1 MPTEKDIN
9 ARAQQIVNNN
19 SNIPW
24 NEAQKMAKSE
34 LESKAQKAAEADDGG
49 SKGNDKKQNK
59 RNPTGLTMSKPGA
72 RGEDYRELR
81 NQRDPRK
88 QTIILGQDDE
98 ETAKIEQEHKDQT
111 DRIVNTA
118 KENLKDVPGALTGE
132 KDKEQTDENGE
143 AEEGLNTYN
152 STTTST
158 TEEKDDTPYKP
169 KRAYSIW
176 DAYKKGMIDKGG
188 ATYYTIDSIANFLK
202 NTGRGI
208 GNVGAQFTGGTI
220 DNNVD
225 QSEWNKAMNVM
236 NEEQRELWGEQM
248 GGRRSR
254 KAVSEDLAN
263 KITELNKAK
272 LGNAVEIQAYCMRKA
287 KAATNKYD
295 RMLWMALA
303 QNGLSDPGSAMGAQA
318 ISDAANWLGN
328 KTGWFN

>member
-1 MPTEKDIN
+1 MATKVEK
-9 ARAQQIVNNN
+9 RA
-19 SNIPW
+19 
-24 NEAQKMAKSE
+24 
-34 LESKAQKAAEADDGG
+34 LEIQKANRGMPYADAL
-49 SKGNDKKQNK
+49 KQAQEEFDKANEGK
-59 RNPTGLTMSKPGA
+59 RNPTGLTMSKKGA

-81 NQRDPRK
+81 NQRNPNAKDQP
-88 QTIILGQDDE
+88 IILGQSDE

-118 KENLKDVPGALTGE
+118 KENLEGVQGALTGE
-132 KDKEQTDENGE
+132 KKNKEEKMDESGE
-143 AEEGLNTYN
+143 AEAGLNTY
-152 STTTST
+152 SSTST
-158 TEEKDDTPYKP
+158 TEETDDTPYKP

-208 GNVGAQFTGGTI
+208 GNVGAQFTGGTV
-220 DNNVD
+220 DNNES
-225 QSEWNKAMNVM
+225 QSEWDKAMNVM

-248 GGRRSR
+248 GGRRGR
-254 KAVSEDLAN
+254 KAVSEDLSN

-318 ISDAANWLGN
+318 ISDAANWIGN
-328 KTGWFN
+328 KTGWW

>member
-1 MPTEKDIN
+1 MATQAEWEAKVQEYVNQKMPLDV
-9 ARAQQIVNNN
+9 AQQNATRDLGA
-19 SNIPW
+19 P
-24 NEAQKMAKSE
+24 EK
-34 LESKAQKAAEADDGG
+34 
-49 SKGNDKKQNK
+49 K
-59 RNPTGLTMSKPGA
+59 RNPTGLTMSTKGA
-72 RGEDYRELR
+72 RGEDYREIR
-81 NQRDPRK
+81 GQRDKRK
-88 QTIILGQDDE
+88 QPIILGQSDE

-118 KENLKDVPGALTGE
+118 KEKLEGVQGALTGNNKSE
-132 KDKEQTDENGE
+132 ETTDENGE
-143 AEEGLNTYN
+143 AEEGLNTYG
-152 STTTST
+152 STSS
-158 TEEKDDTPYKP
+158 TEEADDTPYKP

-208 GNVGAQFTGGTI
+208 GNVGAQFTGGTV
-220 DNNVD
+220 DNNES

-254 KAVSEDLAN
+254 KAVSENLAN

-318 ISDAANWLGN
+318 ISDAANWIGD
-328 KTGWFN
+328 KFGWF

>member
-1 MPTEKDIN
+1 MATKVEKRAREIQNASNGNMPYADALKQ
-9 ARAQQIVNNN
+9 AQAEFDKA
-19 SNIPW
+19 
-24 NEAQKMAKSE
+24 NE
-34 LESKAQKAAEADDGG
+34 G
-49 SKGNDKKQNK
+49 K
-59 RNPTGLTMSKPGA
+59 RNPTGLTMSTKGA
-72 RGEDYRELR
+72 RGEDYREIR
-81 NQRDPRK
+81 SQRDQRK
-88 QTIILGQDDE
+88 QPIILGQSDE

-118 KENLKDVPGALTGE
+118 KEKLEGVQGALTGNNKPE
-132 KDKEQTDENGE
+132 ETTDENGE
-143 AEEGLNTYN
+143 AEEGLNTYG
-152 STTTST
+152 STSS
-158 TEEKDDTPYKP
+158 TEEADDTPYKP

-220 DNNVD
+220 DNNES

-254 KAVSEDLAN
+254 KAVSENLAN

-318 ISDAANWLGN
+318 ISDAANWIGD
-328 KTGWFN
+328 KFGWF